1 MGVYG
6 FWWYFLPAIYHC
18 RIIYTFSLIS
28 REFSTSV
35 GQVWGRFV
43 HAATKVIVIISY
55 ICATF
60 VAFFLAIWCN
70 ICYSIIKER
79 EISQTK
85 RRTRI

>member
-1 MGVYG
+1 M
-6 FWWYFLPAIYHC
+6 
-18 RIIYTFSLIS
+18 
-28 REFSTSV
+28 
-35 GQVWGRFV
+35 WGRFV